1 MRKYVL
7 FLSALLL
14 LSCGGKKS
22 GINYELIPVSKGEY
36 FGYIDLTG
44 NYVINPQFIEA
55 GAFRDGLA
63 LVYNKQR
70 SYGYIGTDGNYVIQ
84 PNYSDA
90 TIFNEGIAWVREFN
104 GYPMAV
110 DKEGNILFAAK
121 EAHSVSIYSEG
132 LAAFEKKEK
141 DHTSR
146 FGYLN
151 RKGEVVI
158 PARFF
163 EASFFCNGLAAVAN
177 KDGKYG
183 YINKKG
189 ELVIAYQFDEAA
201 PFRDNKCAVVAIDKH
216 YGVVDRKGNFII
228 APQFT
233 DMYPSQDLYVISL
246 QKHGDMGFCDK
257 KGKVVVNPQF
267 DHVGVFYD
275 LELAP
280 AKMPSDTKMG
290 YVNKKGTFVINPQY
304 DWVSCFWGE
313 HAFAKIGEK
322 YGIIDKTG
330 KYVVNPQFSKFSK
343 SCLYTDSDIMHTGSF
358 YPYVVDTRITTDY
371 LDVDKVVEAFRQLF
385 SDGKLDGMSFPPSVE
400 NVLARYSL
408 EEKSVPVYHMW
419 RVTTINLTEYTDVT
433 LYLDGYFYNE
443 VSDGWWGY
451 KSVLNKKAKADQIS
465 LTLNIKDVSTNI
477 LDFAET
483 FEETFKGRIGDI
495 KIDVETE
502 GLNAIKITLE
512 K

>member
-14 LSCGGKKS
+14 LSCSGKKS

-158 PARFF
+158 PAQFF
-163 EASFFCNGLAAVAN
+163 EASFFCNGLAAVVN

-189 ELVIAYQFDEAA
+189 ELVIAYQFDKAA
-201 PFRDNKCAVVAIDKH
+201 PFINKCAVVAIDKH
-216 YGVVDRKGNFII
+216 YGVIDRKGNFII
-228 APQFT
+228 APQFAE
-233 DMYPSQDLYVISL
+233 MYPSQDLYVISL

-267 DHVGVFYD
+267 DLVGNFND
-275 LELAP
+275 ADFAP
-280 AKMPSDTKMG
+280 ARMSLKDKMG
-290 YVNKKGTFVINPQY
+290 YVNKKGIFVINPQY
-304 DWVSCFWGE
+304 DWVSSFYGE
-313 HAFAKIGEK
+313 YAFAQIGQQL
-322 YGIIDKTG
+322 GIIDRAG
-330 KYVVNPQFSKFSK
+330 KYIINPQFSKIGKGF
-343 SCLYTDSDIMHTGSF
+343 LYHDNNIMYVGSS
-358 YPYVVDTRITTDY
+358 YPYMVEARIFTEY
-371 LDVDKVVEAFRQLF
+371 LDVDKVVEAFRQLL
-385 SDGKLDGMSFPPSVE
+385 SDGKLDGMSFPLSVG
-400 NVLARYSL
+400 NVLTRYSL
-408 EEKSVPVYHMW
+408 EEKSVPVYNMW
-419 RVTTINLTEYTDVT
+419 QVTTINLTEYADVT
-433 LYLDGYFYNE
+433 LYLDGYFYDE
-443 VSDGWWGY
+443 VSDGWWGH
-451 KSVLNKKAKADQIS
+451 KSVLNKKAKVDQVILELS
-465 LTLNIKDVSTNI
+465 VKDVTGYA
-477 LDFAET
+477 LELADA

-502 GLNAIKITLE
+502 GLNAIKITL
-512 K
+512 KK